1 MHSTSEAVKKR
12 FPKLQVTWE
21 LLAYDAPGV
30 VRLEM
35 VDGRQ
40 KEFSIEYHSKYEMQV
55 AIDEWQFEH
64 HMRFMRERNMNEV
77 EEE

>member
-1 MHSTSEAVKKR
+1 MHSTSERVKKR
-12 FPKLQVTWE
+12 FPKLEVTWE

-40 KEFSIEYHSKYEMQV
+40 KEFSTEYHSKYEMQM
-55 AIDEWQFEH
+55 ILDEWQFENH
-64 HMRFMRERNMNEV
+64 IRFMRERSMAEV